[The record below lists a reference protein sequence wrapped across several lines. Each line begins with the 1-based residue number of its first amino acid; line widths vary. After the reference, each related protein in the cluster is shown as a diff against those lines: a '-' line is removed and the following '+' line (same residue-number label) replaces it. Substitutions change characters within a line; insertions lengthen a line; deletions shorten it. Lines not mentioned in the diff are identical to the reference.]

1 MPLHD
6 SQTSDDYQPRDTQ
19 PGEEITDGCVDGM
32 NSMHGHIGD
41 RVCFSICRDAPCWY
55 SKGEHTMFKRI
66 LVPLDGSPRAE
77 CAIPVAARIV
87 HATGGSITFL
97 RVVTT
102 TIDAAWFAMESPH
115 LMQEAFEV
123 ERARASDYLTAIAQS
138 QDLTRVDINLEVR
151 SGIPAQTILS
161 VADSNKFDLIVMCSH
176 GDTGLRR
183 WVLGSVAQKVARY
196 SPVPVLVLREGE
208 SLPTASYQGGA
219 RPVHVLVPLDG
230 SSLAEAALTP
240 AAQLSAALSAPA
252 HGALH
257 LVRVL
262 RLPSMYEYGQD
273 DSLAEAK
280 KQGMLQ
286 AHAYLGAV
294 EQQLRE
300 GSLASLKLQVTS
312 SAVVD
317 TDVASALL
325 KMAEV
330 SEDMEDIEGFKACD
344 AIAMATHGRSGPER
358 WMMGSVTERMLGST
372 KLPLLIVRP
381 QKTDAEPEKGPTI
394 NRGSTKAGTGAEE
407 QTWVGVF

>member
-1 MPLHD
+1 
-6 SQTSDDYQPRDTQ
+6 
-19 PGEEITDGCVDGM
+19 
-32 NSMHGHIGD
+32 
-41 RVCFSICRDAPCWY
+41 
-55 SKGEHTMFKRI
+55 MFKRI

-77 CAIPVAARIV
+77 RAIPLAARLARV
-87 HATGGSITFL
+87 SGGSITFL

-102 TIDAAWFAMESPH
+102 AINGAWLAMESPR

-123 ERARASDYLTAIAQS
+123 DSAKATDYLTAIAQS
-138 QDLTRVDINLEVR
+138 PNLTRVKITLEVL
-151 SGIPAQTILS
+151 SGIPAQAILS
-161 VADSNKFDLIVMCSH
+161 VAEANEVDLIVMCSH
-176 GDTGLRR
+176 GDTGLKR

-208 SLPTASYQGGA
+208 RLTPASSQGGA
-219 RPVHVLVPLDG
+219 RSVQVLVPLDG

-280 KQGMLQ
+280 KQAMLQ

-294 EQQLRE
+294 EQQVRE
-300 GSLASLKLQVTS
+300 GSLASLQLQVKST
-312 SAVVD
+312 AVVD
-317 TDVASALL
+317 TDVADALIG
-325 KMAEV
+325 MAEV
-330 SEDMEDIEGFKACD
+330 SEDMEAIEGFKASD
-344 AIAMATHGRSGPER
+344 VIAMATHGRSGLER
-358 WMMGSVTERMLGST
+358 WVMGSVTERALGAM
-372 KLPLLIVRP
+372 KLPLLIVRA
-381 QKTDAEPEKGPTI
+381 QKTDAEPEKGPTRELI
-394 NRGSTKAGTGAEE
+394 RAPQAPLRGSTKAGTGAEE